1 MEDEEDGGRG
11 RRRTREKKD
20 EERRTRKEVRGRRRT
35 MERQRKEEGRESTH
49 VGEMNKHVG
58 ETLFSHTHNECY
70 NLHTCTRHTPYTIH
84 RTPAPLTLNSRR
96 FLQLDT
102 AWAWY
107 ARAAGVQ
114 AEDPQQFPPMSRDV
128 RELQARN
135 EGQGTRDKEQGTGGK
150 GQGTRDKGGKRVSV
164 VSECRG

>member
-1 MEDEEDGGRG
+1 MC
-11 RRRTREKKD
+11 
-20 EERRTRKEVRGRRRT
+20 ER
-35 MERQRKEEGRESTH
+35 
-49 VGEMNKHVG
+49 NY
-58 ETLFSHTHNECY
+58 FHTHITNVTTY
-70 NLHTCTRHTPYTIH
+70 IPVHAIHRTPAP

-150 GQGTRDKGGKRVSV
+150 GQGTRDKGQGTREE
-164 VSECRG
+164 SE